1 MQLKRKLEADIAAAV
16 NWYCTYVFS
25 SIHVPDNFSLT
36 IDGECVKVKSTV
48 KMLSLTWKDYIKKIS
63 ARCDGAINLLRLLC
77 GTRWGAHQ
85 KQLLQI
91 YYALICLKLEYVA
104 KAIGSVS
111 ETQKKKLE
119 RVQAQTLHER
129 FKEPRR
135 KLFWQK
141 PERPLFKHQTRNTGR
156 KVHVQVQKNSERGD
170 NQQGNR
176 SNMARKRDEIVCI
189 QNK

>member
-1 MQLKRKLEADIAAAV
+1 MLGVIFDSR
-16 NWYCTYVFS
+16 
-25 SIHVPDNFSLT
+25 LT
-36 IDGECVKVKSTV
+36 R
-48 KMLSLTWKDYIKKIS
+48 KDYIKKIS

-91 YYALICLKLEYVA
+91 YYALICLKLEYGTKV
-104 KAIGSVS
+104 IESVS
-111 ETQKKKLE
+111 KTQKKE
-119 RVQAQTLHER
+119 T
-129 FKEPRR
+129 R
-135 KLFWQK
+135 KGAGPESSRALQRTPTEAVLAEA

-156 KVHVQVQKNSERGD
+156 KVHVYLQKNSKRGD

-176 SNMARKRDEIVCI
+176 TNMVRKRNEIVCI